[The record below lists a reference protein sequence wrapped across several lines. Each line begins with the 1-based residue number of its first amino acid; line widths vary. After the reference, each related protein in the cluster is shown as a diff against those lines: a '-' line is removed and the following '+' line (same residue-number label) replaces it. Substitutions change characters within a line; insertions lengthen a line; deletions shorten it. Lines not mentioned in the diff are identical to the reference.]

1 MEKIQAEVV
10 GSYELTGE
18 IDIDAL
24 NTNLGQLKGLTYKG
38 NALSSTNKISEL
50 PEIVE
55 LDGYEFEISEKGKVD
70 KPFMFNPETLIIGDA
85 INTDKYGYKVKNYA
99 VKTNET
105 GSWRLFYQDRNYTY
119 IISDNCIGD
128 YIPKDYYMKYTDGE
142 SINIV
147 GKKLNKD
154 INSLLIKSHTWTNI
168 KTTAW
173 LTDINEWKD
182 YKNSNAIFAIGSP
195 TIELF
200 VASYNNR
207 SNKSNIIELNI
218 GNYGYK
224 TNIGNNHWLNTKD
237 NHGIYNKSATDKWWI
252 ASPGGSYNDRSLC
265 VWGGQGNMGPF
276 NGDVVYLYSGSI
288 RPVVCFRTSL
298 FNSKYGTVENLV
310 DE

>member
-1 MEKIQAEVV
+1 MIALVITIIVLLILAGVTIVTLTGDNGLLQKAQTAKEQNEEAIRLEKIQAEVV

-70 KPFMFNPETLIIGDA
+70 KPFVFNPETLIIGDA

-154 INSLLIKSHTWTNI
+154 IN
-168 KTTAW
+168 
-173 LTDINEWKD
+173 
-182 YKNSNAIFAIGSP
+182 
-195 TIELF
+195 
-200 VASYNNR
+200 
-207 SNKSNIIELNI
+207 
-218 GNYGYK
+218 
-224 TNIGNNHWLNTKD
+224 
-237 NHGIYNKSATDKWWI
+237 
-252 ASPGGSYNDRSLC
+252 
-265 VWGGQGNMGPF
+265 
-276 NGDVVYLYSGSI
+276 
-288 RPVVCFRTSL
+288 
-298 FNSKYGTVENLV
+298 
-310 DE
+310 